1 MLDLDGKVLAELGD
15 FEAPAWYG
23 NDFVAA
29 ARTTDDGHQYTAS
42 QIVLLDRHNRQV
54 HNLTAPDEMGMNPSA
69 AAGKIVYNTPE
80 GKLFMLELNIT
91 K

>member
-1 MLDLDGKVLAELGD
+1 
-15 FEAPAWYG
+15 
-23 NDFVAA
+23 
-29 ARTTDDGHQYTAS
+29 
-42 QIVLLDRHNRQV
+42 
-54 HNLTAPDEMGMNPSA
+54 MGMNPSA